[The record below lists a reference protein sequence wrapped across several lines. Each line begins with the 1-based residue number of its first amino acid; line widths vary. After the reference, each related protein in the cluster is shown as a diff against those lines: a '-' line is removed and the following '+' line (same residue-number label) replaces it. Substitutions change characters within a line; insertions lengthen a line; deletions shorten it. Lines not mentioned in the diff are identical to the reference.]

1 LTIEAVAR
9 PALGRWVRRPRLWL
23 AAAASV
29 VLVATALALIGR
41 LGPWADSRFVEH
53 RMPARTDIP
62 VSIAVTRDGVVWF
75 TLEMSDAIGRLKD
88 GRIEKLGKG
97 SENLEPL
104 GLATDAD
111 GSAWYTDS
119 RMRAIS
125 RVSSDGTISSFD
137 LLTPVARL
145 GRLAVA
151 PDGAVWFAEP
161 TTVSVTRLK
170 DGLFTR
176 HAVAP
181 IAGAGEGGVGPFGVA
196 VDGEG
201 AVWATVPE
209 SNKLV
214 RISPHGEMAEFEL
227 PTRQSGPGD
236 VAVDSRGTVWVL
248 ERSANKIARFA
259 AGRFDEL
266 PVPTPNAGLA
276 ALAVAPDGSV
286 WFTELRAHKLGR
298 VRGNSIK
305 EFALPRADARPVG
318 VAVDQANNVWY
329 TDLSGWV
336 GMLRAGRA
344 RN

>member
-1 LTIEAVAR
+1 ML
-9 PALGRWVRRPRLWL
+9 L
-23 AAAASV
+23 
-29 VLVATALALIGR
+29 ATALAVIGH

-75 TLEMSDAIGRLKD
+75 TIELSDAIGRLQD
-88 GRIEKLGKG
+88 GRIQKLPKG

-104 GLATDAD
+104 GLAIDAD

-119 RMRAIS
+119 RVRAIS

-137 LLTPVARL
+137 LSTPVARL

-151 PDGAVWFAEP
+151 PDRAVWFAEA

-170 DGLFTR
+170 DGVFTR

-181 IAGAGEGGVGPFGVA
+181 VTGAGEGGVGPFGVA
-196 VDGEG
+196 VDAQGT
-201 AVWATVPE
+201 VWATLPE
-209 SNKLV
+209 ANKLV
-214 RISPHGEMAEFEL
+214 RIAPNGELAEFEL
-227 PTRQSGPGD
+227 PTRRSGPGD
-236 VAVDSRGTVWVL
+236 VAVDARGTVWVL
-248 ERSANKIARFA
+248 QQSANKIARFA
-259 AGRFDEL
+259 AGRFEEL
-266 PVPTPNAGLA
+266 PVPTANAGLT
-276 ALAVAPDGSV
+276 ALAVSPDGSV
-286 WFTELRAHKLGR
+286 WFTEMRVHKLGR
-298 VRGNSIK
+298 VRGDSIT
-305 EFALPRADARPVG
+305 EFTLPRADARPVG